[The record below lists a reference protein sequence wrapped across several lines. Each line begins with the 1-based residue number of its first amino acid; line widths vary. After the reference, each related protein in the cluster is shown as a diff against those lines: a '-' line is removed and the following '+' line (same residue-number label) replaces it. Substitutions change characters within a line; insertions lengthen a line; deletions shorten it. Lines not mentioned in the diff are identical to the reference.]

1 MFVLDEDSL
10 LKNEGNSD
18 LEGNVYSHILR
29 TKLKNEIEETTGLP
43 YIINSKNYDF
53 VNYGAVPKG
62 LLIEHSG
69 VIHGRLEPI
78 IPSDIPRINIDG
90 SGRENINRFEGNEKI
105 FNFKIRLF
113 YNISKPY
120 YETVESVPTTP
131 SNGESSEEP
140 TTPEPA
146 NVLKYEEIEDTQDFD
161 VSIRMVKN
169 NDIDNYVF
177 LVGFLLSESSVVN
190 GVTVKHTIKVA
201 DVEYDKDDVM
211 EILKVHPGP
220 FGI

>member
-1 MFVLDEDSL
+1 MFELDEDSL
-10 LKNEGNSD
+10 LKNEGNTD
-18 LEGNVYSHILR
+18 LEGNPYSHIIR

-62 LLIEHSG
+62 LSITHHG

-105 FNFKIRLF
+105 FNFKIRLY

-120 YETVESVPTTP
+120 YETDESALTTP
-131 SNGESSEEP
+131 SSDESSEEP
-140 TTPEPA
+140 V

-190 GVTVKHTIKVA
+190 GITVKHTIKVA
-201 DVEYDKDDVM
+201 DVEYNKDDVM

>member
-1 MFVLDEDSL
+1 MFELDEDSL

-18 LEGNVYSHILR
+18 LEGNPYSHIIR

-43 YIINSKNYDF
+43 YIINSRNYDF

-62 LLIEHSG
+62 LLIDHLG

-78 IPSDIPRINIDG
+78 IPNDIPRINIDG

-105 FNFKIRLF
+105 FNFKIRLY

-120 YETVESVPTTP
+120 YETDESDSTSSST
-131 SNGESSEEP
+131 ESSEEP
-140 TTPEPA
+140 TTSEPV
-146 NVLKYEEIEDTQDFD
+146 NVLKYEEIEDTQVFD

-190 GVTVKHTIKVA
+190 GVTVKHTIKVGN
-201 DVEYDKDDVM
+201 VEYDKNDVM

>member
-1 MFVLDEDSL
+1 MFELDEDSL
-10 LKNEGNSD
+10 LKNEGNTD
-18 LEGNVYSHILR
+18 LEGNPYSHIIR

-43 YIINSKNYDF
+43 YIINSRNYDF
-53 VNYGAVPKG
+53 VNYNAVPKG
-62 LLIEHSG
+62 LSIDHYG

-78 IPSDIPRINIDG
+78 IPNDIPRINIDG
-90 SGRENINRFEGNEKI
+90 SGRENIKRFEGNEKI
-105 FNFKIRLF
+105 FNFKIRLY

-120 YETVESVPTTP
+120 YEIDESASSTP
-131 SNGESSEEP
+131 DGDESSGEP
-140 TTPEPA
+140 
-146 NVLKYEEIEDTQDFD
+146 VKILKYEEIEDTQEFD

-201 DVEYDKDDVM
+201 DVEYGKDDVM

-220 FGI
+220 FSI